1 MPDLKKVFM
10 NPVEKGRSFFQGFS
24 IVFWAVIL
32 VAIFRAFVVPI
43 EMEDGWWHLSAGR
56 WMAEHRQVPREDV
69 FSFTDER
76 GPWQLT
82 QWLGSAI
89 FYGVYQIGDVPG
101 LIVFRAVFFTLI
113 FAVFVGYA
121 YHKKTPLPL
130 LIVLI
135 FLLFHALESRNL
147 LRPLI
152 FNLIF
157 ISVFL
162 MLLYSHQK
170 TGDPRR
176 LFLLPVLGIFWA
188 NLHLGS
194 FVYGHVIFAAFFISA
209 MLEHLFARRQGNAA
223 TARREAQ
230 HARDLGLI
238 WCAYLFVFFINPYGA
253 EGFLY
258 PFKVFLLPE
267 FINFYKFKGIVDE
280 MGSPLQMY
288 GGPAWIPFLVLI
300 VMVLH
305 AVGKSEK
312 RNWASMV
319 LFGAA
324 LGLFLASVRAVDF
337 FALTSGYIILASMPA
352 GVPQSLRPPGSSRVN
367 EMILMGVI
375 ILALGFCALNPSN
388 PWTAHCS
395 RQKKDFIRMGDAAAA
410 VEFLKKKNIRGSVFN
425 DEHFGGYLI
434 WSAYPQLRAFVDGR
448 QADQEKFQ
456 LYLAVLQRPEEFW
469 EKADSHNQFDL
480 ILLDPR
486 LAHSKKMIRYL
497 ARQPQWRMVFH
508 DGNAVVYVRYGLGA

>member
-1 MPDLKKVFM
+1 M
-10 NPVEKGRSFFQGFS
+10 NPVEKSRYFFRGLS
-24 IVFWAVIL
+24 VVLWVVIFA
-32 VAIFRAFVVPI
+32 AIFRAFAVPI

-56 WMAEHRQVPREDV
+56 WLVEHRQVPREDV

-101 LIVFRAVFFTLI
+101 LIVFRAAFFTLI

-162 MLLYSHQK
+162 MLLYFHQK
-170 TGDPRR
+170 TGDPRK

-194 FVYGHVIFAAFFISA
+194 FVYGHVILAAFFISA
-209 MLEHLFARRQGNAA
+209 TVEHLFARRQGNAA
-223 TARREAQ
+223 PARRSAQ
-230 HARDLGLI
+230 HVRDLGLI

-300 VMVLH
+300 VMVFH

-312 RNWASMV
+312 KNWASMV

-337 FALTSGYIILASMPA
+337 FALTSGYIILAGMPA
-352 GVPQSLRPPGSSRVN
+352 VAPGSPLPPGSPRVN
-367 EMILMGVI
+367 EMLLMSVI
-375 ILALGFCALNPSN
+375 ILALGINTLNPSN
-388 PWTAHCS
+388 PWAAHRS
-395 RQKKDFIRMGDAAAA
+395 RQRQEFNRMGDAAAA
-410 VEFLKKKNIRGSVFN
+410 VEFLKKENIRGRIFN

-434 WSAYPQLRAFVDGR
+434 WAGYPHLRAFVDGR

-456 LYLAVLQRPEEFW
+456 LYLKVLQRPEEFW
-469 EKADSHNQFDL
+469 EKADRRYQFDL

-486 LAHSKKMIRYL
+486 LEHSEKMIRYL

-508 DGNAVVYVRYGLGA
+508 DGNAMVYVRGQS